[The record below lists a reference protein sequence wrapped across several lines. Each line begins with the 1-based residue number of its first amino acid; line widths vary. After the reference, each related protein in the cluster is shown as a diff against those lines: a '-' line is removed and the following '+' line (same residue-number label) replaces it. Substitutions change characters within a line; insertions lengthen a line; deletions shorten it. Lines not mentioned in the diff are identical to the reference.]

1 MDEIKMI
8 AENIIKFEKFKQEPD
23 DWLEYP
29 LQTSTTLGEPST
41 LKSGVKE
48 EDNEEEPKTTVAVFL
63 QPRTDTNDNVVEDTR
78 NPSTVSKQGFTDVY
92 IEVYKMPGLRE
103 TTYMPARRN
112 EQGDSHRQGEGAGV
126 YFVRFANQKE
136 AEHYFQMHPE
146 VTLYQYPSCAGDHT
160 GGPSVVVGTG
170 GGEPGYKES
179 SRSEVGTT
187 GVLLVCICQFASQME
202 AEVFLQKHPEAKLF
216 RHPSCTGNHSD
227 EFSAVVGTLRDLDT
241 NRVTLV
247 RTPADSRQLR
257 YPVGQKVF
265 SQFNLN

>member
-29 LQTSTTLGEPST
+29 LQTSTALGEPST

-78 NPSTVSKQGFTDVY
+78 VS
-92 IEVYKMPGLRE
+92 
-103 TTYMPARRN
+103 RN

-126 YFVRFANQKE
+126 YFVRFANPRE

-146 VTLYQYPSCAGDHT
+146 VTLYQRPSCAGDHT

-170 GGEPGYKES
+170 KDI
-179 SRSEVGTT
+179 T
-187 GVLLVCICQFASQME
+187 F
-202 AEVFLQKHPEAKLF
+202 
-216 RHPSCTGNHSD
+216 
-227 EFSAVVGTLRDLDT
+227 
-241 NRVTLV
+241 
-247 RTPADSRQLR
+247 
-257 YPVGQKVF
+257 
-265 SQFNLN
+265 